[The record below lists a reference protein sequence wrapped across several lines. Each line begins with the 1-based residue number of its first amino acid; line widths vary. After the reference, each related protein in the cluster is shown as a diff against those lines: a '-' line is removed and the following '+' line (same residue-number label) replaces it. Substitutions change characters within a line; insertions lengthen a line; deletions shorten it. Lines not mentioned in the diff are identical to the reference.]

1 MSDERTSIPPPPPA
15 HFDHY
20 CDCRG
25 CVKWGAFG
33 KERGH
38 GITEWRCTEHLAADY
53 WDGRY
58 HPRNGATEL
67 KRTNETER

>member
-1 MSDERTSIPPPPPA
+1 MSDERTNPPPTAPV

-20 CDCRG
+20 CDYPG

-38 GITEWRCTEHLAADY
+38 GITEWRCAEHLAPD
-53 WDGRY
+53 
-58 HPRNGATEL
+58 H
-67 KRTNETER
+67 